1 MTNNSKVSV
10 FSVDRSQFVRE
21 GIEALLASSDDLQY
35 VGGSEGGKGTVD
47 AIKKSSADVVL
58 IDVNTYS
65 PKVVEICYDIAKE
78 NPNTKMLCL
87 LTEASRGVVDECM
100 TTGSIG
106 IMVKECS
113 FDELSAAIRKIS
125 GGERCYGPKI
135 TAVLARNYADQVI
148 YGSKRTNRLTDRD
161 RNVIRMTA
169 NGKSVIQISEIIGK
183 SSKTVDAARRN
194 VMIKLDIKSIA
205 ELTKFAIK
213 HGLASLD

>member
-1 MTNNSKVSV
+1 MSQKDKISIFV
-10 FSVDRSQFVRE
+10 VDRCQFVRE
-21 GIEALLASSDDLQY
+21 GLEALLASSDDTQY
-35 VGGSEGGKGTVD
+35 VGGADGGKGTVE

-58 IDVNTYS
+58 VAVNTYS
-65 PKVVEICYDIAKE
+65 PKQVEICYGITKE
-78 NPNTKMLCL
+78 SPNTKLLCL
-87 LTEASRGVVDECM
+87 LTEATRGVVDECM
-100 TTGSIG
+100 TAGAIG

-113 FDELSAAIRKIS
+113 FDELSAAIRKIH

>member
-1 MTNNSKVSV
+1 MSKKGKVSV
-10 FSVDRSQFVRE
+10 FVVDRSQFVRE
-21 GIEALLASSDDLQY
+21 GIEALISSNDDLQY
-35 VGGSEGGKGTVD
+35 VGGSEGGKSTVE

-58 IDVNTYS
+58 VDVNTYS
-65 PKVVEICYDIAKE
+65 PKQVEICYGIAKE
-78 NPNTKMLCL
+78 NPDTKMFCL
-87 LTEASRGVVDECM
+87 LTEAARGVVDECM
-100 TTGSIG
+100 TAGAIG

-113 FDELSAAIRKIS
+113 FDELSAAIQKVA

-148 YGSKRTNRLTDRD
+148 YGSKRTKRLTDRD

-169 NGKSVIQISEIIGK
+169 NGKSVIQIAEIIGK